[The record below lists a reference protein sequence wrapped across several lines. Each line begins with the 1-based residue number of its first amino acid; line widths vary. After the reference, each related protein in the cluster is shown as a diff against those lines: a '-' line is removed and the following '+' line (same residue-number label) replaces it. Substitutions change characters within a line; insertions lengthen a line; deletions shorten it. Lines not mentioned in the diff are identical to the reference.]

1 MRIAFLSDLH
11 GNIHALTAV
20 KRFLNE
26 QIVNQVVVVGDLV
39 GYGAS
44 PGPVIDFVQREGWP
58 TGMGSSDLR
67 VSLDF
72 GEREGRRGVAD
83 QVLQW
88 TRKTLTPAQF
98 EFLRR
103 LPPSGRLST
112 PIGRVRYFHGSPHD
126 PEQRLDL
133 MGSEM
138 ELRRLG
144 EQLSARVVVVGGTH
158 VPFIRTVDETTFVDP
173 GSVGLSLNHEPGA
186 DVAIVDC
193 VGRKPKVTLHK
204 VPYDYSSSA
213 FDIMAWNLP
222 PVIADVIRSGKMG

>member
-83 QVLQW
+83 QVLELAEDHAAALIVLAV
-88 TRKTLTPAQF
+88 RRRSPLMKL
-98 EFLRR
+98 FL
-103 LPPSGRLST
+103 G
-112 PIGRVRYFHGSPHD
+112 
-126 PEQRLDL
+126 
-133 MGSEM
+133 
-138 ELRRLG
+138 
-144 EQLSARVVVVGGTH
+144 
-158 VPFIRTVDETTFVDP
+158 
-173 GSVGLSLNHEPGA
+173 
-186 DVAIVDC
+186 
-193 VGRKPKVTLHK
+193 
-204 VPYDYSSSA
+204 SSA
-213 FDIMAWNLP
+213 QRILLEASC
-222 PVIADVIRSGKMG
+222 PVLTLR